1 MCARHGRRSHSIPCS
16 IEYNLEYIILQTAV
30 LNFGIKDLIDILLV
44 ATLLYYVYR
53 LMKRSG
59 SLSLFYGVLL
69 FTVVWVVASEIL
81 DMRLTGTIL
90 DKFMSIGLIVLVI
103 LFQDQIKRF
112 LIDLG
117 SQRRWTKL
125 KNIFRHND
133 ERDGT
138 EHKHIMQVVYACMSM
153 SKSKTGALIVFQRKM
168 PLTDYE
174 KTGDII
180 DADINTRLIEN
191 IFFKNSPLHD
201 GAMIIA
207 DKRIMSVGCILPVS
221 HDMNIPKEL
230 GLRHRAALGMSQVTD
245 AVCIIVSEETGN
257 ISVAKDGEF
266 TINVSALDL
275 ERILSDL

>member
-1 MCARHGRRSHSIPCS
+1 M
-16 IEYNLEYIILQTAV
+16 
-30 LNFGIKDLIDILLV
+30 LNFGIKDIVDILLV

-53 LMKRSG
+53 MMKRSG
-59 SLSLFYGVLL
+59 SLSLFFGVLF

-81 DMRLTGTIL
+81 NMRLTGTIL
-90 DKFMSIGLIVLVI
+90 DKFMSIGLIILVI

-117 SQRRWTKL
+117 SRGKWHKLRRLFKHGAEDEVDA
-125 KNIFRHND
+125 KRHSD
-133 ERDGT
+133 
-138 EHKHIMQVVYACMSM
+138 IMAVVYACMSM
-153 SKSKTGALIVFQRKM
+153 SKSKTGALIVFQRGV

-180 DADINTRLIEN
+180 DAEVNTRLIEN

-207 DKRIMSVGCILPVS
+207 GERIKSVGCILPVS
-221 HDMNIPKEL
+221 HDMNIPKSL

-245 AVCIIVSEETGN
+245 AVCVIVSEETGN
-257 ISVAKDGEF
+257 ISVAKDGAF
-266 TINVSALDL
+266 TIKVSALDL
-275 ERILSDL
+275 EHILNSSF